1 MFENFYT
8 QADDMGGAALMSKRH
23 RADGKTAL
31 ALAVLAVGRNV
42 AFGGKGGGGG
52 SAADPQIGQAALMQA
67 QTGDNWLK
75 FAQDQFN
82 VGNTRQDVTDAL
94 SNQVV
99 KQQIASQDQANAWA
113 QEDRNVSTAMRDKY
127 TAWGDEDR
135 ATGEGVRDAMMSS
148 VKSNT
153 ANAQKYQNQL
163 DGLSA
168 DVGATAAQFQADG
181 QKYGQAF
188 DARATNQY
196 DFADE
201 QQGRYKNTFQ
211 PIENKLASDAMGW
224 DSDARM
230 ASEAAKAK
238 ADVLGNA
245 QQQRESNQRS
255 MASMGVDPRSG
266 RYAGVER
273 ATDLNTALAAA
284 GAQNTARDT
293 IRSQAQDLRNNAAG
307 IGQRVIGNSN
317 AAEGLGQQATQSA
330 HSARATGTSMANQ
343 ARQISGSLA
352 EAGNNAYAT
361 GQTQNMQAYNLGLSA
376 TGAGNTS
383 AQLGLGNQGAGYTG
397 LSSGLSAGNA
407 AMGSNGAANNNF
419 YQNGAQMNAGFG
431 GAMQGYAG
439 QASTLNSQWSNQ
451 IAANNASNASAGGLM
466 SGIGSIAG
474 AGIMAY

>member
-8 QADDMGGAALMSKRH
+8 RSEDMGGAALLSKRH
-23 RADGKTAL
+23 RADDKTEI

-52 SAADPQIGQAALMQA
+52 TAADPAIGQAALMQA
-67 QTGDNWLK
+67 QTGDDWLK
-75 FAQDQFN
+75 FAQEQFN
-82 VGNTRQDVTDAL
+82 VGNDRQAVTDAL

-99 KQQIASQDQANAWA
+99 QQQIASQDQANAWA
-113 QEDRNVSTAMRDKY
+113 QDDRNVSTAMRDKY

-135 ATGEGVRDAMMSS
+135 ATGESVRDKMFEA
-148 VKSNT
+148 VQANT
-153 ANAQKYQNQL
+153 ANAQKYQDQF
-163 DGLSA
+163 DRLSS
-168 DVGATAAQFQADG
+168 DVGATASQFQADG

-188 DARATNQY
+188 DNRATNQY
-196 DFADE
+196 DFADQ
-201 QQGRYKNTFQ
+201 QQGRYTDTFQ
-211 PIENKLASDAMGW
+211 PVEDKLASDAMGW

-238 ADVLGNA
+238 ADVMGNA
-245 QQQRESNQRS
+245 QQQREANQRS

-284 GAQNTARDT
+284 GAQNNARDN
-293 IRSQAQDLRNNAAG
+293 IRTQAQDLRNNAAG
-307 IGQRVIGNSN
+307 IGQRVIGNAY

-330 HSARATGTSMANQ
+330 HSARATGTGMANQ
-343 ARQISGSLA
+343 ARQTAGSLA
-352 EAGNNAYAT
+352 EAANNAYNI

-397 LSSGLSAGNA
+397 LSSGLNAGNS
-407 AMGSNGAANNNF
+407 AMGSNSAANSNF
-419 YQNGAQMNAGFG
+419 YQNGQQMNAGFG
-431 GAMQGYAG
+431 GAMQGYGG
-439 QASTLNSQWSNQ
+439 QASTLNAQWSNQ
-451 IAANNASNASAGGLM
+451 IAQNQANNASAGGLM